1 LRTFSRSPAAACI
14 CALVLI
20 AVIMPIGAALPN
32 EGYAAAFGVMIQPS
46 TITLKV
52 GEKGNIT
59 VIITDPERVSGT
71 QVCFSVDGFPNS
83 GFRTSI
89 TPLCSSSEHGVVG
102 TILTV
107 EVTPAA
113 APQTVTAHVIAI
125 SGNQT
130 AQAVLTV
137 TVEPA
142 MPGWVPWLGLLLFFV
157 LLGVG
162 IAWGPKLP
170 KRRAGGSGRKQRER

>member
-1 LRTFSRSPAAACI
+1 MP
-14 CALVLI
+14 V
-20 AVIMPIGAALPN
+20 AVALPN
-32 EGYAAAFGVMIQPS
+32 SGYDAAFGVTIQPS
-46 TITLKV
+46 SITLKV

-59 VIITDPERVSGT
+59 VTILNPDSVSGA
-71 QVCFSVDGFPNS
+71 QVCFSVDGFPMS

-89 TPLCSSSEHGVVG
+89 TPLCSSPEHGVIG

-113 APQTVTAHVIAI
+113 APQTVTAYIIAI

-142 MPGWVPWLGLLLFFV
+142 MPGWVPWLGLLLFFA

-162 IAWGPKLP
+162 IMWRPKLP
-170 KRRAGGSGRKQRER
+170 KRRASGSGRKQRKQ

>member
-1 LRTFSRSPAAACI
+1 MPM
-14 CALVLI
+14 AL
-20 AVIMPIGAALPN
+20 ALPN
-32 EGYAAAFGVMIQPS
+32 GGYDAAFGVMIQPS
-46 TITLKV
+46 SITLKV

-59 VIITDPERVSGT
+59 VTIINPERVSGA
-71 QVCFSVDGFPNS
+71 QVCFSVDGFPTS

-89 TPLCSSSEHGVVG
+89 TPLCSSSARGAIG

-113 APQTVTAHVIAI
+113 APQTVIAYVIAI
-125 SGNQT
+125 GGNQT

-137 TVEPA
+137 SVEPA

-162 IAWGPKLP
+162 IAWRPRSP
-170 KRRAGGSGRKQRER
+170 KRRAAGSGRKQGKR